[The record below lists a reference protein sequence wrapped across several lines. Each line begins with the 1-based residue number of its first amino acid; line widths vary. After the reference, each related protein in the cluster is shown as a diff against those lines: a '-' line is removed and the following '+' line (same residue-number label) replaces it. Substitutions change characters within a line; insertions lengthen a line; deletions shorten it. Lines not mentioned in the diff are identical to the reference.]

1 MSYGDETLLQ
11 RHMTAIIFSITNQRG
26 GVGKTT
32 TAINLSA
39 SLARKGIA
47 TLLIDL
53 DPQGS
58 TTSGLGLKR
67 ESRGSLYDVLHGEAH
82 AIDHIQETS
91 QKNLSVI
98 PAEVDLTAIE
108 VELSQKGDYLM
119 WLRQCLSPIK
129 NSDRFRAIILDCPPA
144 LGLISM
150 NSLACADKLIVTLQC
165 EYLAL
170 EGLSQILS
178 VIEDLRTRGINPSL
192 EVGGILMTMF
202 DIRTNLSR
210 QISEDVQKHFPRLAF
225 ETVIPRSVRLSEA
238 PSFGQSIF
246 DYDKM
251 SSGDKDYERLGEE
264 VIHRFGL

>member
-1 MSYGDETLLQ
+1 MAAT
-11 RHMTAIIFSITNQRG
+11 IFSIANQKG

-39 SLARKGIA
+39 SLARKGIP

-53 DPQGS
+53 DPQGN
-58 TTSGLGLKR
+58 TTSGLGLEK
-67 ESRGSLYDVLHGEAH
+67 EKGGSLCDVLHGEAR
-82 AIDHIQETS
+82 AIDQIKETS
-91 QKNLSVI
+91 QKGLSII
-98 PAEVDLTAIE
+98 PAEVDLAAIE

-119 WLRQCLSPIK
+119 RLRECLAPIK
-129 NSDRFRAIILDCPPA
+129 KSDRFRAVILDCPPA

-150 NSLACADKLIVTLQC
+150 NSLVCADRLIVTLQC

-178 VIEDLRTRGINPSL
+178 VVEDLRSRGINPSL

-210 QISEDVQKHFPRLAF
+210 QVSEDVKKHFPKLAF

-246 DYDKM
+246 EYDKM
-251 SSGDKDYERLGEE
+251 SSGAKAYDRLGTE
-264 VIHRFGL
+264 VIKRFSLDKKN

>member
-1 MSYGDETLLQ
+1 MA
-11 RHMTAIIFSITNQRG
+11 AIIFSIANQKG

-39 SLARKGIA
+39 SLARKGVP

-53 DPQGS
+53 DPQGN
-58 TTSGLGLKR
+58 TTSGLGLKK
-67 ESRGSLYDVLHGEAH
+67 ESGGSLYDVLHGEAD
-82 AIDHIQETS
+82 AIDRVRETA
-91 QKNLSVI
+91 QKNLSII
-98 PAEVDLTAIE
+98 PAEVDLVAIE

-119 WLRQCLSPIK
+119 RLRQCLEPIK
-129 NSDRFRAIILDCPPA
+129 KMDRFRAIILDCPPA

-150 NSLACADKLIVTLQC
+150 NSLACADKLIVALQF

-178 VIEDLRTRGINPSL
+178 VVEDLRGRGINPSL
-192 EVGGILMTMF
+192 EIGGILMTMF

-210 QISEDVQKHFPRLAF
+210 QIVEDVQRHFPQLAF
-225 ETVIPRSVRLSEA
+225 STVIPRSVRLSEA

-246 DYDKM
+246 DYDRM
-251 SSGDKDYERLGEE
+251 SSGAKAYERFGEE
-264 VIHRFGL
+264 VIRRFALDR

>member
-1 MSYGDETLLQ
+1 
-11 RHMTAIIFSITNQRG
+11 MTATIFSIANQKG

-32 TAINLSA
+32 TAVNLSA
-39 SLARKGIA
+39 SLARKGIP

-53 DPQGS
+53 DPQGN
-58 TTSGLGLKR
+58 TTSGLGLEK
-67 ESRGSLYDVLHGEAH
+67 EKGGSLYDVLHGEAN
-82 AIDHIQETS
+82 AIDRVKEMK

-98 PAEVDLTAIE
+98 PAEMDLAAIE

-119 WLRQCLSPIK
+119 RLRQCLAPIK

-178 VIEDLRTRGINPSL
+178 VVEDLQTRGINPSL

-210 QISEDVQKHFPRLAF
+210 QISDDVQKHFPKLVF
-225 ETVIPRSVRLSEA
+225 ETTIPRSTRLSEA

-246 DYDKM
+246 DYDRM
-251 SSGDKDYERLGEE
+251 SSGAKAYERFGEE
-264 VIHRFGL
+264 VIHRFGLEK

>member
-1 MSYGDETLLQ
+1 
-11 RHMTAIIFSITNQRG
+11 MTATIFSIANQKG

-39 SLARKGIA
+39 SLARKGIS

-53 DPQGS
+53 DPQGN
-58 TTSGLGLKR
+58 TTSGLGLKK
-67 ESRGSLYDVLHGEAH
+67 ENGGSLYDVLHGEAN
-82 AIDHIQETS
+82 AIDRVKETA
-91 QKNLSVI
+91 QNNLSII
-98 PAEVDLTAIE
+98 PAEVDLAAIE
-108 VELSQKGDYLM
+108 VELSRKGDYLM
-119 WLRQCLSPIK
+119 RLRQCLSPIK
-129 NSDRFRAIILDCPPA
+129 SSDRFRAIILDCPPA

-170 EGLSQILS
+170 EGLSQILN
-178 VIEDLRTRGINPSL
+178 VVEDFHTRGINPSL

-202 DIRTNLSR
+202 DIRTNLSH
-210 QISEDVQKHFPRLAF
+210 QIADDVKKHFPHLAF
-225 ETVIPRSVRLSEA
+225 ETVIPRSIRLSEA

-251 SSGDKDYERLGEE
+251 SSGAKAYDRFGDE
-264 VIHRFGL
+264 VIGRFGL

>member
-1 MSYGDETLLQ
+1 MAAT
-11 RHMTAIIFSITNQRG
+11 IFSIANQKG

-39 SLARKGIA
+39 SLAKKGIP

-53 DPQGS
+53 DPQGN
-58 TTSGLGLKR
+58 TTSGLGFKK
-67 ESRGSLYDVLHGEAH
+67 ESGGSLYEVLHGEAE
-82 AIDHIQETS
+82 AVDRIKETP
-91 QKNLSVI
+91 QKNLHII
-98 PAEVDLTAIE
+98 PAEVNLAAIE
-108 VELSQKGDYLM
+108 VELSRHGDYLM
-119 WLRQCLSPIK
+119 RLRQCLAPIK
-129 NSDRFRAIILDCPPA
+129 NSGKFEAIILDCPPA

-150 NSLACADKLIVTLQC
+150 NSLASADKLIITLQC

-178 VIEDLRTRGINPSL
+178 VVEDLRTRGINPAL

-210 QISEDVQKHFPRLAF
+210 QVSEDVKKHFPQLVF
-225 ETVIPRSVRLSEA
+225 DTVIPRSVRLSEA

-246 DYDKM
+246 DYDQM
-251 SSGDKDYERLGEE
+251 SSGAKAYDRLGTE
-264 VIHRFGL
+264 VIKRFSLKTNE

>member
-1 MSYGDETLLQ
+1 
-11 RHMTAIIFSITNQRG
+11 MTATIFSIANQKG

-39 SLARKGIA
+39 SLARKNIP

-53 DPQGS
+53 DPQGN
-58 TTSGLGLKR
+58 TTSGLGLQK
-67 ESRGSLYDVLHGEAH
+67 ESGGSLYDVLHGEAN
-82 AIDHIQETS
+82 AVDRVKETT
-91 QKNLSVI
+91 QKNLSII
-98 PAEVDLTAIE
+98 PAEVDLAAIE
-108 VELSQKGDYLM
+108 VELSRKGDYLM
-119 WLRQCLSPIK
+119 RLRQCLSPIK

-170 EGLSQILS
+170 EGLSQILN
-178 VIEDLRTRGINPSL
+178 VVEDLRSRGINPSL

-202 DIRTNLSR
+202 DIRTNLSN
-210 QISEDVQKHFPRLAF
+210 QIADDVKKHFPHLAF
-225 ETVIPRSVRLSEA
+225 ETVIPRSIRLSEA

-251 SSGDKDYERLGEE
+251 SSGAKAYDRFGDE
-264 VIHRFGL
+264 VIQRFGL

>member
-1 MSYGDETLLQ
+1 MAAT
-11 RHMTAIIFSITNQRG
+11 IFSIANQKG

-39 SLARKGIA
+39 SLARKGIP

-53 DPQGS
+53 DPQGN
-58 TTSGLGLKR
+58 TTSGLGFEK
-67 ESRGSLYDVLHGEAH
+67 EKGGSLCDVLHGEAD
-82 AIDHIQETS
+82 AIDRIKETTQE
-91 QKNLSVI
+91 NLSII
-98 PAEVDLTAIE
+98 PAEVDLAAIE

-119 WLRQCLSPIK
+119 RLRQCLAPIK
-129 NSDRFRAIILDCPPA
+129 HSDRFRAIILDCPPA

-150 NSLACADKLIVTLQC
+150 NSLVCADKLIVTLQC

-170 EGLSQILS
+170 EGLSQILN
-178 VIEDLRTRGINPSL
+178 VVEDLRSRGVNPSL

-210 QISEDVQKHFPRLAF
+210 QITEDVKKHFPDLAF
-225 ETVIPRSVRLSEA
+225 NTVIPRSVRLSEA

-246 DYDKM
+246 DYDKI
-251 SSGDKDYERLGEE
+251 SSGAKAYDRLGDE
-264 VIHRFGL
+264 VIQRFRLSDK

>member
-1 MSYGDETLLQ
+1 
-11 RHMTAIIFSITNQRG
+11 MTATIFSIANQKG

-39 SLARKGIA
+39 SLARKETP

-53 DPQGS
+53 DPQGN
-58 TTSGLGLKR
+58 TTSGLGLKK
-67 ESRGSLYDVLHGEAH
+67 ESGGSLYDALHGEAD
-82 AIDHIQETS
+82 AIDRVKETT
-91 QKNLSVI
+91 QKNLSII
-98 PAEVDLTAIE
+98 PAEVDLAAIE
-108 VELSQKGDYLM
+108 VELSRKGDYLM
-119 WLRQCLSPIK
+119 RLRQCLSPIK
-129 NSDRFRAIILDCPPA
+129 SSDRFRAIILDCPPA

-178 VIEDLRTRGINPSL
+178 VVEDLRSRGINPSL

-202 DIRTNLSR
+202 DIRTNLSH
-210 QISEDVQKHFPRLAF
+210 QIVDDVQKHFPQLAF
-225 ETVIPRSVRLSEA
+225 KTVIPRSIRLSEA

-251 SSGDKDYERLGEE
+251 SSGAKDYDRFGDE
-264 VIHRFGL
+264 VIQRFGL

>member
-1 MSYGDETLLQ
+1 
-11 RHMTAIIFSITNQRG
+11 MTATIFSIANQKG

-39 SLARKGIA
+39 ALARKDIP

-53 DPQGS
+53 DPQGN
-58 TTSGLGLKR
+58 TTSGLGLEKER
-67 ESRGSLYDVLHGEAH
+67 GGSLYDVLHGEAK
-82 AIDHIQETS
+82 AMDQVREMP

-98 PAEVDLTAIE
+98 PAEVDLAAIE
-108 VELSQKGDYLM
+108 VELSKKGDYLM
-119 WLRQCLSPIK
+119 RLRQCLAPIK

-170 EGLSQILS
+170 EGLTQILN
-178 VIEDLRTRGINPSL
+178 VVEDLRSRGINPSL
-192 EVGGILMTMF
+192 EIGGILMTMF

-210 QISEDVQKHFPRLAF
+210 QIVDDVYKHFPHLAF
-225 ETVIPRSVRLSEA
+225 ETVSPRSVRLSEA
-238 PSFGQSIF
+238 PSFGQSVF
-246 DYDKM
+246 DYDRM
-251 SSGDKDYERLGEE
+251 SSGAKAYERFGEE
-264 VIHRFGL
+264 FIHRFALDH